1 MQEQYNHKDHF
12 RAEGDMLSPS
22 ASEILLRDSLIKL
35 LRDSGIEVIDDVEEG
50 QRVLAAGNASII
62 KQMTAKQKRALETVS
77 FSQDESYHQT
87 VISSADGAKI
97 LNNLDTLVKE
107 YENSIHTKEKTFIG
121 ALAEKLEAHKHGS
134 NSEYASFE
142 TMNGRVITIRLA
154 NHNAKVSTFDNH
166 GENEGISI
174 VVTPKDN
181 NKLTND
187 GTAHVT
193 EFYYN
198 ALKLRRADGQ
208 PLADIVRSIKQ
219 ALYSGV
225 FKDTTGLVERQEVNV
240 DNVVRYQKAYHGSA
254 NDFDAFDTMSHLSEG
269 EGNQAFGAGT
279 YVADQ
284 KDLGV
289 QYANIAYDNNHIKQT
304 EHWNAKRLIS
314 RFPTFEDFLNNPKT
328 KEAMAKNGKTEAELR
343 SYYENSVRLA
353 MPPHVLYTVEIT
365 DDNGKNYLDWDGKP
379 SAELQRA
386 AYDKIISLGNSQYI
400 EGTKEQ
406 TADECRARLRKTIA
420 TWDNGLLYDRMTAWL
435 NSQVAVSKWLNSLGY
450 TGIKVHAAHNSNDV
464 RYKDNWN
471 YVIFNDKDLKIKDKI
486 RFFRTSNGDAYGF
499 TSGGKIYIDP
509 RIATAETP
517 IHEYAHLWGEALR
530 KGNPEEWKNV
540 VGLMKQETVI
550 WDDVKKNYPHLE
562 SDDDIAD
569 EVLATYSG
577 RQGAKKLRAL
587 RDGIVDSEDT
597 VDNKRAALSS
607 LERFKQL
614 LSRLWKDIA
623 DLLHIHFTTAEEVA
637 DKVMIDLLNGINPV
651 VKEKTA
657 IQYQFIGEVGAALFD
672 KSQEQTIRLDNLRI
686 ARQMEASNRDALTI
700 KVATGWERGGDGL
713 WRYEIDDSSY
723 LAPSFTK
730 DGMIYK
736 LSDVLSGKGARELFS
751 AYPEMRNFDVVYKQ
765 LDNNLSGWY
774 HNGRIYINNSLSQE
788 ESIVTIL
795 HEIQHAIQYKEG
807 FSTGANEKDIR
818 ERLTDIIDKE
828 KECAEDTRGMIRNWA
843 YYRLN
848 RTRLNT
854 YERLIQLSDAN
865 SLSRA
870 IDCYWE
876 AMDAIDNDERSILVN
891 EYSDIDSL
899 DDIAKSGYHVQE
911 AKIELDRLAKL
922 TYDSIP
928 EVNMNSLRLVDKL
941 TNTLKEYSDKELYSL
956 VGGEVEARNVER
968 RMNMP
973 SEERRRA
980 LALETEDVAR
990 KDQLFLRDENFVS
1003 VNSEHFSA
1011 DINDINKSFNEKLEK
1026 YEKGQVPFGTR
1037 FELGMPSKELESAG
1051 FPYLPITMRASLLS
1065 KKAGMDRHPF
1075 VASDLRDLVKAMQK
1089 PIAIFTYSKKNMRNL
1104 IVDVMHDDKHFL
1116 VGVTLDYQAGGIEVN
1131 SVSGLFPKE
1140 SHEWIKWIQDGKAIR
1155 IDQKKKV
1162 LDLID
1167 SLRTNP
1173 AESERIG
1180 LNLSRTANLVK
1191 DFENPVIKE
1200 ENLSTDSKI
1209 RFQFIGERGAEN
1221 MNKSQPIAM
1230 APLQPRL
1237 TPLYHAMEYSFTH
1250 DGVWMLPT
1258 KRQHPV
1264 SSSPFVDL
1272 MLVLKSNHDA
1282 FILSPQKTTGEKLQL
1297 EQSLPNSKKIYFDAL
1312 SLVRQVGDAEGFRV
1326 ERYFK
1331 PMESEYDSKSDKV
1344 RYTMIPTKDLS
1355 NMPSTLGALRANELY
1370 RSVASAIGGHERL
1383 ERQDRLPLL
1392 TDDAS
1397 KHELLVRDIAAGVL
1411 MSRQGLPAVFSKE
1424 VQDNIA
1430 YYEREI
1436 KENPSFEA
1444 SLMKDVDSTIKALDM
1459 SIKGE
1464 HIDYAT
1470 LRRPRPNHIDQ
1481 RSYSIVQGLA
1491 KFSNSESREV
1501 IVIKDKPAGKA
1512 DVILPQGASLKVW
1525 NEAPGLHKD
1534 DLTKALEKD
1543 GITKVSY
1550 YNSGGSLRL
1559 MQPNDYFRGKEVLL
1573 ANYSK
1578 QSLNTKKPFD
1588 LSTAIRRTHDKVI
1601 EKFRCIKDDDGK
1613 YVFFLKPE
1621 GEKSFSVYPSKEQR
1635 DRFFKAAKEEK
1646 SDREKIRYDICQETY
1661 RYAKEHPEAKR
1672 EVIMPLLTEDIDLSK
1687 IRDVSLKR
1695 EESSHRVFIEA
1706 KINGEVK
1713 RQPVTPQQWER
1724 LWLAD
1729 DMQAYKNNLAANI
1742 FAPYIK
1748 EEVSKDEMENSNG
1761 PELSNGSERES
1772 TDESEEEEEVH
1783 RPALHL

>member
-12 RAEGDMLSPS
+12 RAEGDVIKSPS
-22 ASEILLRDSLIKL
+22 ASEISLRDSLIKL

-50 QRVLAAGNASII
+50 QQILDLFNRDNDKNVRLSSLKNKGKSTVIRNSDHRSPEISSSAVSSSTNSSHAGTPKVSKKTFAKLRDSSQIAKQEIKKYLNGDRIIPIYKDSKNDSDTFRGLQKVFGMIYKGNSRYALYNTEFGRIVFRLGTHNAEGRNFTIDGIDKNISVYVAKSEHPEHDTPVDYVEYRYSAENWNIHKKEIVDAIVRGVSHILKEGRFIDESGYADEI
-62 KQMTAKQKRALETVS
+62 KHTAKP
-77 FSQDESYHQT
+77 
-87 VISSADGAKI
+87 
-97 LNNLDTLVKE
+97 
-107 YENSIHTKEKTFIG
+107 
-121 ALAEKLEAHKHGS
+121 
-134 NSEYASFE
+134 
-142 TMNGRVITIRLA
+142 MRV
-154 NHNAKVSTFDNH
+154 
-166 GENEGISI
+166 E
-174 VVTPKDN
+174 
-181 NKLTND
+181 
-187 GTAHVT
+187 
-193 EFYYN
+193 
-198 ALKLRRADGQ
+198 Q
-208 PLADIVRSIKQ
+208 
-219 ALYSGV
+219 
-225 FKDTTGLVERQEVNV
+225 GLV
-240 DNVVRYQKAYHGSA
+240 
-254 NDFDAFDTMSHLSEG
+254 
-269 EGNQAFGAGT
+269 
-279 YVADQ
+279 
-284 KDLGV
+284 
-289 QYANIAYDNNHIKQT
+289 
-304 EHWNAKRLIS
+304 
-314 RFPTFEDFLNNPKT
+314 
-328 KEAMAKNGKTEAELR
+328 
-343 SYYENSVRLA
+343 
-353 MPPHVLYTVEIT
+353 
-365 DDNGKNYLDWDGKP
+365 
-379 SAELQRA
+379 
-386 AYDKIISLGNSQYI
+386 
-400 EGTKEQ
+400 
-406 TADECRARLRKTIA
+406 
-420 TWDNGLLYDRMTAWL
+420 
-435 NSQVAVSKWLNSLGY
+435 
-450 TGIKVHAAHNSNDV
+450 
-464 RYKDNWN
+464 
-471 YVIFNDKDLKIKDKI
+471 
-486 RFFRTSNGDAYGF
+486 YGF
-499 TSGGKIYIDP
+499 TVNGKVYINP
-509 RIATAETP
+509 SIATAETP
-517 IHEYAHLWGEALR
+517 IHEYTHLWSEVLR

-550 WDDVKKNYPHLE
+550 WDDVKKNYPHLD

-597 VDNKRAALSS
+597 VDNKRVALSS

-614 LSRLWKDIA
+614 LSRIWKDIT
-623 DLLHIHFTTAEEVA
+623 DILHIHFTSAEEVA
-637 DKVMIDLLNGINPV
+637 DKVMSDLLNGVNPKV
-651 VKEKTA
+651 QSQIAKERAEIECRAKDDGTWMKSPNGKKSNLSED
-657 IQYQFIGEVGAALFD
+657 QWVTVRTRQFKDWFGDWEKD
-672 KSQEQTIRLDNLRI
+672 PE
-686 ARQMEASNRDALTI
+686 EASQAVDENGEPKVFYHNTDNDFTVFDANKNGTHTD
-700 KVATGWERGGDGL
+700 AGWLGDGF
-713 WRYEIDDSSY
+713 YFYGDENE
-723 LAPSFTK
+723 
-730 DGMIYK
+730 G
-736 LSDVLSGKGARELFS
+736 
-751 AYPEMRNFDVVYKQ
+751 
-765 LDNNLSGWY
+765 
-774 HNGRIYINNSLSQE
+774 NGYGHKKME
-788 ESIVTIL
+788 V
-795 HEIQHAIQYKEG
+795 
-807 FSTGANEKDIR
+807 F
-818 ERLTDIIDKE
+818 
-828 KECAEDTRGMIRNWA
+828 
-843 YYRLN
+843 LN
-848 RTRLNT
+848 
-854 YERLIQLSDAN
+854 
-865 SLSRA
+865 
-870 IDCYWE
+870 
-876 AMDAIDNDERSILVN
+876 
-891 EYSDIDSL
+891 
-899 DDIAKSGYHVQE
+899 
-911 AKIELDRLAKL
+911 
-922 TYDSIP
+922 
-928 EVNMNSLRLVDKL
+928 
-941 TNTLKEYSDKELYSL
+941 
-956 VGGEVEARNVER
+956 ARNLYYAS
-968 RMNMP
+968 
-973 SEERRRA
+973 SEE
-980 LALETEDVAR
+980 
-990 KDQLFLRDENFVS
+990 
-1003 VNSEHFSA
+1003 
-1011 DINDINKSFNEKLEK
+1011 NEKLAEANNRDK
-1026 YEKGQVPFGTR
+1026 SIAFRNEIEDDGYDAVYYNG
-1037 FELGMPSKELESAG
+1037 
-1051 FPYLPITMRASLLS
+1051 
-1065 KKAGMDRHPF
+1065 
-1075 VASDLRDLVKAMQK
+1075 DLRQEAVVFYPEQIKSATDNIGMFNAANPDIRYQK
-1089 PIAIFTYSKKNMRNL
+1089 NADNAI
-1104 IVDVMHDDKHFL
+1104 
-1116 VGVTLDYQAGGIEVN
+1116 GILTEM
-1131 SVSGLFPKE
+1131 KYR
-1140 SHEWIKWIQDGKAIR
+1140 DGK
-1155 IDQKKKV
+1155 
-1162 LDLID
+1162 
-1167 SLRTNP
+1167 
-1173 AESERIG
+1173 
-1180 LNLSRTANLVK
+1180 
-1191 DFENPVIKE
+1191 
-1200 ENLSTDSKI
+1200 
-1209 RFQFIGERGAEN
+1209 
-1221 MNKSQPIAM
+1221 NKSQSIAM
-1230 APLQPRL
+1230 GPLQPRL

-1282 FILSPQKTTGEKLQL
+1282 SILSPKQKGEKPQL

-1312 SLVRQVGDAEGFRV
+1312 ALARQVGDAEGFRV

-1331 PMESEYDSKSDKV
+1331 PMKSQYDPKSDKV
-1344 RYTMIPTKDLS
+1344 RYTMIPTKDLA
-1355 NMPSTLGALRANELY
+1355 NMPSTLGAVRANDLY
-1370 RSVASAIGGHERL
+1370 RAVVSAIGGQERL

-1397 KHELLVRDIAAGVL
+1397 KHEFLVRDIAAGVL

-1501 IVIKDKPAGKA
+1501 IVIKDTVAGKA
-1512 DVILPQGASLKVW
+1512 DVILPQGASMKVW

>member
-1 MQEQYNHKDHF
+1 
-12 RAEGDMLSPS
+12 
-22 ASEILLRDSLIKL
+22 
-35 LRDSGIEVIDDVEEG
+35 
-50 QRVLAAGNASII
+50 
-62 KQMTAKQKRALETVS
+62 
-77 FSQDESYHQT
+77 
-87 VISSADGAKI
+87 
-97 LNNLDTLVKE
+97 
-107 YENSIHTKEKTFIG
+107 
-121 ALAEKLEAHKHGS
+121 
-134 NSEYASFE
+134 
-142 TMNGRVITIRLA
+142 
-154 NHNAKVSTFDNH
+154 
-166 GENEGISI
+166 
-174 VVTPKDN
+174 
-181 NKLTND
+181 
-187 GTAHVT
+187 
-193 EFYYN
+193 
-198 ALKLRRADGQ
+198 
-208 PLADIVRSIKQ
+208 
-219 ALYSGV
+219 
-225 FKDTTGLVERQEVNV
+225 
-240 DNVVRYQKAYHGSA
+240 
-254 NDFDAFDTMSHLSEG
+254 
-269 EGNQAFGAGT
+269 
-279 YVADQ
+279 
-284 KDLGV
+284 
-289 QYANIAYDNNHIKQT
+289 
-304 EHWNAKRLIS
+304 
-314 RFPTFEDFLNNPKT
+314 
-328 KEAMAKNGKTEAELR
+328 
-343 SYYENSVRLA
+343 
-353 MPPHVLYTVEIT
+353 
-365 DDNGKNYLDWDGKP
+365 
-379 SAELQRA
+379 
-386 AYDKIISLGNSQYI
+386 
-400 EGTKEQ
+400 
-406 TADECRARLRKTIA
+406 
-420 TWDNGLLYDRMTAWL
+420 
-435 NSQVAVSKWLNSLGY
+435 
-450 TGIKVHAAHNSNDV
+450 
-464 RYKDNWN
+464 
-471 YVIFNDKDLKIKDKI
+471 
-486 RFFRTSNGDAYGF
+486 
-499 TSGGKIYIDP
+499 
-509 RIATAETP
+509 
-517 IHEYAHLWGEALR
+517 
-530 KGNPEEWKNV
+530 
-540 VGLMKQETVI
+540 MKQETVI

-597 VDNKRAALSS
+597 VDNKRVALSS

-614 LSRLWKDIA
+614 LSRIWKDIT
-623 DLLHIHFTTAEEVA
+623 DILHIHFTSAEEVA
-637 DKVMIDLLNGINPV
+637 DKVMSDLLNGVNPKV
-651 VKEKTA
+651 QSQIAKERAEIERRAKDDGTWMKSPNGKKSNLSED
-657 IQYQFIGEVGAALFD
+657 QWVTVRTRQFKDWFGDWEKD
-672 KSQEQTIRLDNLRI
+672 PE
-686 ARQMEASNRDALTI
+686 EASQAVDENGEPKVFYHNTDNDFTVFDANKNGTHTD
-700 KVATGWERGGDGL
+700 AGWLGDGF
-713 WRYEIDDSSY
+713 YFYGDENE
-723 LAPSFTK
+723 
-730 DGMIYK
+730 G
-736 LSDVLSGKGARELFS
+736 
-751 AYPEMRNFDVVYKQ
+751 
-765 LDNNLSGWY
+765 
-774 HNGRIYINNSLSQE
+774 NGYGHKKME
-788 ESIVTIL
+788 V
-795 HEIQHAIQYKEG
+795 
-807 FSTGANEKDIR
+807 F
-818 ERLTDIIDKE
+818 
-828 KECAEDTRGMIRNWA
+828 
-843 YYRLN
+843 LN
-848 RTRLNT
+848 
-854 YERLIQLSDAN
+854 
-865 SLSRA
+865 
-870 IDCYWE
+870 
-876 AMDAIDNDERSILVN
+876 
-891 EYSDIDSL
+891 
-899 DDIAKSGYHVQE
+899 
-911 AKIELDRLAKL
+911 
-922 TYDSIP
+922 
-928 EVNMNSLRLVDKL
+928 
-941 TNTLKEYSDKELYSL
+941 
-956 VGGEVEARNVER
+956 ARNLYYAS
-968 RMNMP
+968 
-973 SEERRRA
+973 SEE
-980 LALETEDVAR
+980 
-990 KDQLFLRDENFVS
+990 
-1003 VNSEHFSA
+1003 
-1011 DINDINKSFNEKLEK
+1011 NEKLAEANNRDK
-1026 YEKGQVPFGTR
+1026 SIAFRNEIEDDGYDAVYYNG
-1037 FELGMPSKELESAG
+1037 
-1051 FPYLPITMRASLLS
+1051 
-1065 KKAGMDRHPF
+1065 
-1075 VASDLRDLVKAMQK
+1075 DLRQEAVVFYPEQIKSATDDIGMFNAANPDIRYQK
-1089 PIAIFTYSKKNMRNL
+1089 NADNDI
-1104 IVDVMHDDKHFL
+1104 
-1116 VGVTLDYQAGGIEVN
+1116 GILTEM
-1131 SVSGLFPKE
+1131 KDR
-1140 SHEWIKWIQDGKAIR
+1140 DGK
-1155 IDQKKKV
+1155 
-1162 LDLID
+1162 
-1167 SLRTNP
+1167 
-1173 AESERIG
+1173 
-1180 LNLSRTANLVK
+1180 
-1191 DFENPVIKE
+1191 
-1200 ENLSTDSKI
+1200 
-1209 RFQFIGERGAEN
+1209 
-1221 MNKSQPIAM
+1221 NKSQSIAM

-1237 TPLYHAMEYSFTH
+1237 TPLYYAMEYSFTH

-1312 SLVRQVGDAEGFRV
+1312 SLARQVGDAEGFRV

-1344 RYTMIPTKDLS
+1344 RYTMIPTKDLY

-1370 RSVASAIGGHERL
+1370 RSVVSAIGGHERL

-1397 KHELLVRDIAAGVL
+1397 KHEFLVRDIAAGVL